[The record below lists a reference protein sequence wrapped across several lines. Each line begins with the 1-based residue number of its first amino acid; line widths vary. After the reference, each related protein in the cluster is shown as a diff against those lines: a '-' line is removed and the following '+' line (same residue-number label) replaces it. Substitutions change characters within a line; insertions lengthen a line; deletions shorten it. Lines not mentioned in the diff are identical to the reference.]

1 MANLPMPQSR
11 QTQLNRLKQLR
22 LPPPHPPLV
31 QRLRL
36 LLHPPRPQQK
46 RQNPTKA
53 TPLG

>member
-22 LPPPHPPLV
+22 LLPLRPPLV

-36 LLHPPRPQQK
+36 LLPQPRPQQK

-53 TPLG
+53 TPPG